1 MSKQP
6 LPEWLDVNEAAAL
19 AGKSVSTIRR
29 LLPEIEAAA
38 PDSIRREPVEGRGGE
53 RVLLSTS
60 YLKER
65 FNISEPEPLEEEGR
79 PDSERG
85 AGVVALLERVIV
97 AKDRQI
103 EALQRDGESKS
114 RQLEE
119 AQIQAGEL
127 TERLTQ
133 FAAIN
138 AGLQNKLL
146 AINERAGNP
155 AAASPGTPPAGDKGL
170 TSPAYFVAVAVLA
183 SLIIGLLVYIALQWV
198 GNG

>member
-53 RVLLSTS
+53 RVLLSAS

-65 FNISEPEPLEEEGR
+65 FNISEPEPLEEEEGR
-79 PDSERG
+79 PDSEGG

-146 AINERAGNP
+146 AINERAG
-155 AAASPGTPPAGDKGL
+155 ASSDTPPAGDKGL